1 MPSLSS
7 RCAGILIGEDA
18 LYRTLCIVKVAADG
32 YNLDVPAFLRYH
44 LQLLHRRY
52 AVHRIVHHDLGARY
66 IVEAVERCLAGI
78 TRGSDQNAGG
88 TGLAGLAQ
96 GRGEQVRQHLQ
107 RHILERAGRAVPQLQ
122 DVHPFPELMQ
132 RRDRLAAEP
141 FGRIGARR
149 TVGDLLRGKVA
160 QKQRENPF
168 GALRIRQRRQRRDIL
183 PGKLRKAL
191 RHKQAAFFRKAAD
204 NRLRRRHLYGIVA
217 GAVIL
222 HRLFHSYNHS
232 FLSGRLCPP

>member
-1 MPSLSS
+1 MS
-7 RCAGILIGEDA
+7 RQPRRRSRIGKQLFHAGLGVVEIPADRAYRDVFA
-18 LYRTLCIVKVAADG
+18 LLG
-32 YNLDVPAFLRYH
+32 GH
-44 LQLLHRRY
+44 LQLLHRAY
-52 AVHRIVHHDLGARY
+52 AVLRIKHQDLGMRRILKAF
-66 IVEAVERCLAGI
+66 ERRLAGI
-78 TRGSDQNAGG
+78 AGG
-88 TGLAGLAQ
+88 RHQYDDIPSAGGLR
-96 GRGEQVRQHLQ
+96 GRHPHQVRQDLQ

-132 RRDRLAAEP
+132 RCDRLAAEP

-191 RHKQAAFFRKAAD
+191 RKGRGQSPAPPSPVRHCRGCCYTASAFP
-204 NRLRRRHLYGIVA
+204 
-217 GAVIL
+217 
-222 HRLFHSYNHS
+222 
-232 FLSGRLCPP
+232 FL